1 MSATGINFDL
11 RDIRFVLFEQLR
23 VQDTLKDFEAF
34 ADMDQDLYDAMID
47 QAAKVATELLWPL
60 NKSGD
65 VQGCQLDADGN
76 VTTPSGFPMA
86 FAQFRASG
94 WIGTMA
100 PAEWGGIGLPRPV
113 GAAVGEIFSAANTA
127 FMTYPGLIRGAAEL
141 VTEHA
146 PGWIKDLCLPKMYA
160 GEWAG
165 TMCLTEAGAGSSVGD
180 NRARATPTDEPGVY
194 HLEGEK
200 VFITAGD
207 QDLTD
212 NILHLVLARTPG
224 APEGTKGISI
234 FLVPKLQIAGDD
246 VGARNDAVVV
256 GIEEKMGLHG
266 SATCTLVLG
275 ANGPCRGYLL
285 GDEHSGMRIMF
296 MMMNDA
302 RIQVGLQGLA
312 SASAA
317 YLNALTYARER
328 IQGSAVEQWRDPSAP
343 RVAIVHHPDVRR
355 MLMLQKTSVETMRSL
370 VYTTAWRNDMANR
383 HPDPDRRKH
392 FDNLVEL
399 MTPIVKAW
407 CSDLGFEC
415 TRLAI
420 QTYGGYGYISEY
432 PVEQHMRDLKIA
444 SLYEGTNGIQAMD
457 LLGRKLT
464 RGGGMLLLQWIQEA
478 GDGIQAARDAGLA
491 DQANALERAVQAVGA
506 TAMHLGSVGAED
518 NLAGVMVQA
527 TPLLEMMGTV
537 VLGLHALEQARI
549 ARQALDG
556 GATGSDQAFYRGKVL
571 GLDFYVANTLPSAIA
586 LGKSIR
592 TADESCLNEALFG

>member
-1 MSATGINFDL
+1 MSATGLNIDL

-23 VQDTLKDFEAF
+23 VQDTLADF
-34 ADMDQDLYDAMID
+34 ADFADFDQNLYDAMLEE
-47 QAAKVATELLWPL
+47 AAKVSQEVIAPC
-60 NKSGD
+60 NKAGD
-65 VQGCQLDADGN
+65 VHGCTLDSEGN
-76 VTTPSGFPMA
+76 VTTPPGFKEA
-86 FAQFRASG
+86 FEQFRSSG

-100 PAEWGGIGLPRPV
+100 PVEWGGIGLPRPV
-113 GAAVGEIFSAANTA
+113 GAAIGEMFSAANTA
-127 FMTYPGLIRGAAEL
+127 FMTYSGLIRGAAEL
-141 VTEHA
+141 ITEHA
-146 PGWIKDLCLPKMYA
+146 PDWIKDLCLARMYA

-207 QDLTD
+207 QDLTE

-234 FLVPKLQIAGDD
+234 FLVPKLQIAGPDI
-246 VGARNDAVVV
+246 GARNDAVVV
-256 GIEEKMGLHG
+256 GIEEKMGIHG
-266 SATCTLVLG
+266 SATCTLALG

-302 RIQVGLQGLA
+302 RIQVGLQGVA

-317 YLNALTYARER
+317 YLNALSYARER
-328 IQGSAVEQWRDPSAP
+328 IQGSAVEQWRDPYAN
-343 RVAIVHHPDVRR
+343 RVTIVHHPDVRR
-355 MLMLQKTSVETMRSL
+355 MLMVQKTSVETMRSL
-370 VYTTAWRNDMANR
+370 VYTTAWRNDLANR
-383 HPDPDRRKH
+383 HPDAEKRKH
-392 FDNLVEL
+392 YDNLVEL
-399 MTPIVKAW
+399 MTPIVKSW

-415 TRLAI
+415 TRLAV
-420 QTYGGYGYISEY
+420 QTYGGYGYIGEY

-457 LLGRKLT
+457 LIGRKLT
-464 RGGGMLLLQWIQEA
+464 RGGGMLLLQWIQES
-478 GDGIQAARDAGLA
+478 GESIQTARDAGLT
-491 DQANALERAVQAVGA
+491 DQADALDKAVQAVGA

-527 TPLLEMMGTV
+527 TPFLEMMGTV

-549 ARQALDG
+549 SKLALEA
-556 GATGSDQAFYRGKVL
+556 GASGSDQPFYRGKLL
-571 GLDFYVANTLPSAIA
+571 GLDFYVANTLPRATG

-592 TADESCLNEALFG
+592 MADESCLNEALFS